1 MTPFFFKIY
10 KPRTYNYKP
19 IYYDPQK
26 EARKEREE
34 KYAKNEDGENKES
47 SGEYRHSLHR
57 GSFREEL
64 EKERGM
70 RGGIYRKHSR
80 QSNTRL
86 IIIVAI
92 LAAVAYLILR

>member
-19 IYYDPQK
+19 RYYDPEK

-34 KYAKNEDGENKES
+34 RYGKNDDGERVENNS
-47 SGEYRHSLHR
+47 EYRPSLQR

-64 EKERGM
+64 EKERGL
-70 RGGIYRKHSR
+70 RGSTYRKHSR

-92 LAAVAYLILR
+92 LGAIAYLILR

>member
-10 KPRTYNYKP
+10 KPRTYNYRP
-19 IYYDPQK
+19 RYYDPQK
-26 EARKEREE
+26 EAQKEREE
-34 KYAKNEDGENKES
+34 KYAKNESGENSETG
-47 SGEYRHSLHR
+47 GEYKPSLRR

-70 RGGIYRKHSR
+70 RGSISRKHSR

-86 IIIVAI
+86 IIIIAI
-92 LAAVAYLILR
+92 LGAIAYLILR

>member
-34 KYAKNEDGENKES
+34 KYAKNESGENVENDKEFKT
-47 SGEYRHSLHR
+47 YLRR

-70 RGGIYRKHSR
+70 RGSIYRKHSR
-80 QSNTRL
+80 QSNARL
-86 IIIVAI
+86 IVIVAI
-92 LAAVAYLILR
+92 LGAIAFLILR